1 MIAATALRPSGHF
14 RLSKLAA
21 LCLRDPR
28 TIKFRRQATGW
39 STAFLVLLSSCFL
52 FAQLNTFAASDAASG
67 SLRHEETHK
76 AVELDGSDGYVA
88 LPDGILKGRR
98 EGTIEAWVQY
108 GSLKGLQRFFS
119 FGKFL
124 NDMGCGFPSWQQTIK
139 GESLGFFINSPSG
152 GFQPITANTAI
163 EVGTW
168 YHLACVTGPRGMHL
182 FLNGVEVS
190 SSPHSASFADI
201 HPGKLDRGLERGR
214 RPIPTRDV
222 QRADPRFPGLGSG
235 SYRGA
240 NQGQPIQ
247 PVGREPT

>member
-124 NDMGCGFPSWQQTIK
+124 NDMGCGFPWQQTIK
-139 GESLGFFINSPSG
+139 GESLGFFINSPVADFNRSPRT
-152 GFQPITANTAI
+152 QRSK
-163 EVGTW
+163 
-168 YHLACVTGPRGMHL
+168 LALGIIWP
-182 FLNGVEVS
+182 VS
-190 SSPHSASFADI
+190 PA
-201 HPGKLDRGLERGR
+201 LEEC
-214 RPIPTRDV
+214 I
-222 QRADPRFPGLGSG
+222 FF
-235 SYRGA
+235 
-240 NQGQPIQ
+240 
-247 PVGREPT
+247 